1 MFYLVCLTL
10 ILLYLPGF
18 FISGIFKIFAKSEY
32 LEKMVLF
39 FAMSFI
45 WNTFVM
51 AVGLA
56 THLNINEVA
65 ILYMIGFLI
74 LIAGYFLSH
83 KFIKFNFVRK
93 INRDIFYNNLIWILP
108 IVLGVMT
115 IFVAQSQGT
124 IFEEESFFHL
134 AIIAKALSEQP
145 LTTSNLSF
153 IGTNILHPVY
163 SFPLWHIYLTMISH
177 LTRTNIFNI
186 WNATLIPLTLTVMLI
201 WAWLLKLIMP
211 SKKMAALSLSFFAVV
226 ILIFNHSYLFERL
239 AVPNTLGLF
248 ILMPILFGLALKY
261 IFETDKDNKI
271 LIIFWLLLF
280 FTSII
285 HILQFIYFGLIFFAF
300 VCLMGFIS
308 LFQKDLR
315 IYFQKAVLVLV
326 GYIFLVLIVLLSALN
341 FHLIDTQKLNII
353 FPNIIP
359 NSSPTFNN
367 LYVFTKIIF
376 ILFPFLLIL
385 TKKYPR
391 LIFVLSLFL
400 VLPIIYF
407 FDTNFFQILFLKIF
421 GQVFF
426 SRLDAYVTWDFA
438 IWGIILA
445 LFLSY
450 FDIILDRFKKYQA
463 TINICLVLILITEIL
478 LETKYKLISWAYSQS
493 FSNGSLTSFINNY
506 YWILLSVSIVLVFL
520 IYLWQIK
527 INFDILISKKIT
539 HRFSVLI
546 LAAIILFFFFSPSFA
561 SMLRPVNKFD
571 ANHQYLD
578 LDSIGGQSA
587 ISFIN
592 SQIPPKSRILAQDT
606 ASDYLPLLTDNFMA
620 AYPRS
625 AKQNEINQF
634 FSPDISYNQK
644 LDLLKK
650 FKIDYV
656 YLSPYQI
663 NVQKEIATHP
673 ENFNNI
679 YNQNQTLIFK
689 IKY

>member
-1 MFYLVCLTL
+1 MFYLVCLIL

-18 FISGIFKIFAKSEY
+18 LISGIFKILPKSDW
-32 LEKMVLF
+32 LKKMVLF
-39 FAMSFI
+39 FTMSFI
-45 WNTFVM
+45 WNMFIM
-51 AVGLA
+51 AIGLIIQ
-56 THLNINEVA
+56 LNISEVV
-65 ILYMIGFLI
+65 ILYSIGLLI
-74 LIAGYFLSH
+74 LTVGYLLSLR
-83 KFIKFNFVRK
+83 FIKIDLKK
-93 INRDIFYNNLIWILP
+93 INSDIIIDNLIWFLP
-108 IVLGVMT
+108 IVLGLIT
-115 IFVAQSQGT
+115 IFVAQKSGT

-134 AIIAKALSEQP
+134 SIMAKALSGQP
-145 LTTSNLSF
+145 LTISNLSF
-153 IGTNILHPVY
+153 IGTNVIHPVY
-163 SFPLWHIYLTMISH
+163 SFPLWHIFLAMISH
-177 LTRTNIFNI
+177 LMKTNIFNI
-186 WNATLIPLTLTVMLI
+186 WNAMLIPLALTVMLI

-211 SKKMAALSLSFFAVV
+211 SKNMAALGLSFFAIV
-226 ILIFNHSYLFERL
+226 ILLFNHSYLFERL

-248 ILMPILFGLALKY
+248 ILMPILFGFALKY

-326 GYIFLVLIVLLSALN
+326 GYIVLVLIALLSALN
-341 FHLIDTQKLNII
+341 LHLIDAQKLNII
-353 FPNIIP
+353 FQNIIP

-367 LYVFTKIIF
+367 LYIFTKITF

-391 LIFVLSLFL
+391 LIFALSLFL

-445 LFLSY
+445 LILGY
-450 FDIILDRFKKYQA
+450 FDIILDRLKKYQ
-463 TINICLVLILITEIL
+463 TIINIGLILILITEIL
-478 LETKYKLISWAYSQS
+478 LEIKYKLISQLYNRS
-493 FSNGSLTSFINNY
+493 FLNDYLTSFLNNY
-506 YWILLSVSIVLVFL
+506 YWILLSIFMVAVFL

-527 INFDILISKKIT
+527 IDFESLIVRKIT
-539 HRFSVLI
+539 HRSSVLI
-546 LAAIILFFFFSPSFA
+546 LAAIILFFFFSPAFA
-561 SMLRPVNKFD
+561 SMLQPVKKID
-571 ANHQYLD
+571 INHQYLD
-578 LDSIGGQSA
+578 LNSVGGQSTLD
-587 ISFIN
+587 FIRFR
-592 SQIPPKSRILAQDT
+592 IPPKSRILAQGA

-620 AYPRS
+620 TYPRS

-634 FSPDISYNQK
+634 FSPNISYDQK
-644 LDLLKK
+644 INLLKK
-650 FKIDYV
+650 FGIEYIFLTPEEID
-656 YLSPYQI
+656 L
-663 NVQKEIATHP
+663 QKEIAAHP

-679 YNQNQTLIFK
+679 YNQNQTSIFK
-689 IKY
+689 VKY